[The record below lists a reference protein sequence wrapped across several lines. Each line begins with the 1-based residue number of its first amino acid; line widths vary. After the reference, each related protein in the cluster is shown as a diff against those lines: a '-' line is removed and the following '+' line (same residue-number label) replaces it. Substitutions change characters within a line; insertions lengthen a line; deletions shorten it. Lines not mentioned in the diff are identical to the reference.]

1 LERFEVI
8 DPKERHARP
17 QVTGLIILGTY
28 DHLKVLSALAPCLM
42 YYPLSKP
49 AEYAVAIGWENAIEN
64 ERTRKGV
71 LDLAEN
77 IWKELRTLSR

>member
-1 LERFEVI
+1 M
-8 DPKERHARP
+8 
-17 QVTGLIILGTY
+17 
-28 DHLKVLSALAPCLM
+28 LSALAPCLM

-64 ERTRKGV
+64 ERTRKGA

-77 IWKELRTLSR
+77 IWK